1 MFKTNVG
8 TADRVIRILLGV
20 ALLALW
26 YLSPGLGWRWVP
38 LVLGIVALAT
48 GFLAT
53 CPLYTLL
60 GLNTCPLKKA

>member
-8 TADRVIRILLGV
+8 MIDRVIRILLGI
-20 ALLALW
+20 ALLGLW
-26 YLSPGLGWRWVP
+26 YTAPGLGWRWVP

-48 GFLAT
+48 GLLST

-60 GLNTCPLKKA
+60 GISTCPLKKA